1 MSKRFKN
8 RRAEEI
14 NDYLEA
20 HGFFIQN
27 VKGDDRIYARQGYG
41 YTVKTPERK
50 NEIVPQ
56 GTMDSILHC
65 IGKCGIKDYKK
76 DVLGWWKDNGYG
88 D

>member
-1 MSKRFKN
+1 MAKRFKN

-41 YTVKTPERK
+41 YTVKTPDRK

-65 IGKCGIKDYKK
+65 IGKCGIDNPKRI
-76 DVLGWWKDNGYG
+76 VLKWWGENGYG
-88 D
+88 E

>member
-1 MSKRFKN
+1 MAKRFKN

-14 NDYLEA
+14 NDYLDA

-27 VKGDDRIYARQGYG
+27 VKGDDRIYVRQDYA
-41 YTVKTPERK
+41 YTVKTPDRK
-50 NEIVPQ
+50 NETVPQ

-65 IGKCGIKDYKK
+65 IGKCGIKDPKK
-76 DVLGWWKDNGYG
+76 DVLRWWEENGYG